1 MRLDIITL
9 FPAMFSGPFDESIIG
24 RARKAGRVD
33 INLVNLR
40 DFTHDK
46 HRTVD
51 DRPYGG
57 GAGMVL
63 KVEPMFEA
71 VESLRTED
79 SRVVLLSPQG
89 RVFRQAVAQEL
100 SEQSHII
107 LICGAY
113 EGFDERI
120 RIGLVDDEISL
131 GDFVLSNGNFAAI
144 AVTDAIVRLIPGV
157 LGCHDS
163 SVEESHSHGLL
174 EYPQYT
180 RPETYRGMRVPD
192 ILLSGNHQAVDQWRH
207 QQSIDRTRQRR
218 PDLLTNN
225 DPTEGNPAS

>member
-24 RARKAGRVD
+24 RARKAGHVD
-33 INLVNLR
+33 INLINLR

-63 KVEPMFEA
+63 KAEPMFEA
-71 VESLRTED
+71 VESLRSPD
-79 SRVVLLSPQG
+79 CRVILMTPQG
-89 RVFRQAVAQEL
+89 RPFRQAVAAEMAVVPHL
-100 SEQSHII
+100 I

-120 RIGLVDDEISL
+120 RTGLADDEISI
-131 GDFVLSNGNFAAI
+131 GDFVLTNGNLAAMI
-144 AVTDAIVRLIPGV
+144 VTDAVVRLIPGV
-157 LGCHDS
+157 LGCATSAQD
-163 SVEESHSHGLL
+163 ESFSHGRL

-180 RPETYRGMRVPD
+180 RPEDFRGMRVPD
-192 ILLSGNHQAVDQWRH
+192 ILLSGNHQEVDKWRER
-207 QQSIDRTRQRR
+207 QALERTRNRR
-218 PDLLTNN
+218 PDLIDNELTQ
-225 DPTEGNPAS
+225 G